1 MYVLTYLVDTEN
13 LLLFLVLQ
21 FRISWLQE
29 LFCHLLRQKNIS
41 NMAKRL
47 WTESR
52 QIKSKDSTH
61 NEMTNK
67 LIDSWKKEV
76 YRF

>member
-1 MYVLTYLVDTEN
+1 MRENVPTYLVDTDN

-29 LFCHLLRQKNIS
+29 LFGHLLRQKNIC

-76 YRF
+76 

>member
-29 LFCHLLRQKNIS
+29 LFGHLLRQKNIC
-41 NMAKRL
+41 NMAKRF

-52 QIKSKDSTH
+52 QIKAQDSTH

-76 YRF
+76 